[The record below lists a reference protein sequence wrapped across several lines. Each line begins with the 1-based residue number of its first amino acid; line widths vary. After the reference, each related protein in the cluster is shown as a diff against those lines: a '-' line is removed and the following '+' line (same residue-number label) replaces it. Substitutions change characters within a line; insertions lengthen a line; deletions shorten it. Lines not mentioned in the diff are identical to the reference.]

1 MSRSGVVSRRS
12 PQPGEPFQHTREQVR
27 VVDTP
32 GHLDRVLPLADR
44 DSQIMAVVQAV
55 IEQVDENTGLEHGV
69 MECTRDLD
77 AFEETATR
85 VGVLTSGQ
93 VETAPGVGRVEHAR

>member
-1 MSRSGVVSRRS
+1 MSRSGVVSRRSPQPAARS

-27 VVDTP
+27 VVDAP

-55 IEQVDENTGLEHGV
+55 IEQVERRQL
-69 MECTRDLD
+69 
-77 AFEETATR
+77 
-85 VGVLTSGQ
+85 
-93 VETAPGVGRVEHAR
+93 